1 MDTTYRTYLL
11 EAVGT
16 YLVVLV
22 GAGTL
27 CTTFLN
33 PLSQVGGAT
42 LAVALAEGLTLA
54 AVLSWT
60 TLVSPGCCNPAVV
73 LSLWLTSKK
82 QLAEALGLILAQL
95 GGAFLA
101 GCSVRFLFIDQVLTD
116 ARLGTPHLKA
126 VLATDGSLTL
136 AALTT
141 GFLLEALFT
150 ALVTL
155 SVLTT
160 ILHPRRP
167 QVGGLIVGLT
177 QVAVILFGFHLTGGA
192 ANPARWFGPALW
204 QWSVS
209 GIEAPLAQHAVYW
222 AGPAVGAMLATV
234 VYSRWIAGPES
245 R

>member
-33 PLSQVGGAT
+33 PLSQVGGVT
-42 LAVALAEGLTLA
+42 VTCP
-54 AVLSWT
+54 
-60 TLVSPGCCNPAVV
+60 LVGEA
-73 LSLWLTSKK
+73 
-82 QLAEALGLILAQL
+82 AEALGLILAQL

-222 AGPAVGAMLATV
+222 AGPAVGAMLDPV